1 MLNLQKEAL
10 KQAKKSIPEGR
21 WWIKADGCDVRK
33 GLRESMRGIW
43 SGDEDLGDGSLRAL
57 YDDYK
62 ARCAFVRGIGTPG
75 RSRVILNDVACLLVE
90 LQKDLEFLSTG
101 ADAAN
106 GVYNRALQGGR
117 SSDHTLMELAWAVVG
132 FEELVKKVRNFQ
144 VELGAFEHGD
154 SDGAIGNLM
163 SLKSGLLV
171 YLKDLYTKKRTAA
184 SHMLVFMIA
193 DELRNRKPY
202 AIPVR
207 FMPYR
212 SLTDSKMRELELQL
226 EEAMRN
232 MGMTVVGMY
241 LVNCYKL
248 AVPHII
254 YIKFTDPGTTPIALC
269 S

>member
-1 MLNLQKEAL
+1 M
-10 KQAKKSIPEGR
+10 
-21 WWIKADGCDVRK
+21 
-33 GLRESMRGIW
+33 RENMRGIW
-43 SGDEDLGDGSLRAL
+43 SGDEDLGDGSLQAL

-75 RSRVILNDVACLLVE
+75 RSRVFLNDVASLLVE
-90 LQKDLEFLSTG
+90 LQKDLEFLITG

-106 GVYNRALQGGR
+106 GAYNRALQGGR

-132 FEELVKKVRNFQ
+132 FEELVKKVRSFQ
-144 VELGAFEHGD
+144 VELGGFEQRESG
-154 SDGAIGNLM
+154 GAIDHLI
-163 SLKSGLLV
+163 SLKSGLLA

-212 SLTDSKMRELELQL
+212 SLTDSKLRELELQL
-226 EEAMRN
+226 EEAMKN

-241 LVNCYKL
+241 LVSHYRSRDSNCPL
-248 AVPHII
+248 
-254 YIKFTDPGTTPIALC
+254 
-269 S
+269 